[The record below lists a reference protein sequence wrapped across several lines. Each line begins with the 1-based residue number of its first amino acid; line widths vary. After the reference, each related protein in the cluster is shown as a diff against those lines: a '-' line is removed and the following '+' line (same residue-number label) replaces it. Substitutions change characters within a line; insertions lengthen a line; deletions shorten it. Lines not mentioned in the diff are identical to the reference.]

1 MSGKKDCVVP
11 SQTFSEKSA
20 DIGSFYT
27 FSEGFMK
34 AVVGALDN
42 NTKTEILNAVKSY
55 TSKNVLWNYA
65 WSNSVF
71 LCIFLSSILVA
82 FIIVLCFIVKLCMK
96 CFARKK
102 RFNRCFIVVFWSWAS
117 RFQGAHDMRYF
128 MALSSA
134 DHSYFEDYSK
144 AYFCS
149 VNVTEEIVMK
159 SLKKQHEPV
168 YSSLKNYTKLVQAYV
183 SSKGLLNH
191 VLYITMNCNSSDRDG
206 LKKYLEQKMNMT
218 KHEIFLPNALATL
231 KAIHTTEKSV
241 KTIFSSYRQK
251 LKQLFIEL
259 EKKTTNIEE
268 KVADFIV
275 SNEFSFRW
283 LLVIRLILILPIVL
297 ILECLICFL
306 GLIVYSISTFVG
318 DFSTSGSVS
327 VRIKCYRIGGKI
339 LEFLGLIAMPTSACF
354 FAATGFLLYTGY
366 SSVLVCNSFTD
377 HNFDEYKSVF
387 INFDTKHSEEIK
399 VELREVFKKCQQMIP
414 FYDAMRLKHLL
425 PQTPQQQIR
434 SAPLSVGVK
443 GIFDSTLTEDL
454 NHMLEHLEHL
464 KKYSKVKELASD
476 KCLGDN
482 AQSLKKSLSQVER
495 YTKTLRGGIRE
506 LNKLKSDVHI
516 YKNTEEFTRNL
527 IATVNDELHLHSIG
541 CAELTAG
548 VEVWRAF
555 CYDVP
560 PYLQGIF
567 VVCGLTAIVSIH
579 VFSAIFKA
587 ANFVMPIENSGRVSL
602 SRERRRSAGA
612 SQKKEPRKR
621 PSKDTNPVRVRKSIQ
636 KVLGGDEHHDSQKD
650 AFLSTPSKTA
660 LDDDA
665 TELYHKDRL
674 SDKKDKENKPSS
686 KSKQNENCDFYK

>member
-354 FAATGFLLYTGY
+354 FAATG
-366 SSVLVCNSFTD
+366 
-377 HNFDEYKSVF
+377 
-387 INFDTKHSEEIK
+387 
-399 VELREVFKKCQQMIP
+399 EVFKKCQQMIP